1 MAAKQLVFSEDARR
15 RLQQGIDVVANAVG
29 TTLGP
34 KGRNVAIDR
43 KFGSPTITHDG
54 VTVAKEIELEDPF
67 ANMGAQ
73 LLKEAA
79 TKTNDI
85 AGDGTTTSTVLAHAI
100 VSEGLKNLAAGA
112 NPMRLKLGISRGVET
127 VVAALRKMSQKID
140 TKEEIASVATNS
152 AADPEIGKLIADVMD
167 KVGKDGVI
175 TVEESKSMQFETEYV
190 EGMQFDRG
198 YISAY
203 FITDS
208 EHMEAVIPEPYI
220 LIYDKKI
227 SAAQDIVPVLEKLVQ
242 IGKRDLVIIA
252 EDIDGEAL
260 ATLVL
265 NKLRG
270 MLNVLAV
277 KAPGFGDRRKAMM
290 QDIATLTGGQLIS
303 EETGRKLETTTLQ
316 DLGKAEKVVSDKDN
330 TTIVG
335 GKGDTAQIK
344 GRIEQIRV
352 EIDKSTS
359 DYDKEKLQERLAK
372 LSGGVAIIRV
382 GAATE
387 TELKEKKHRV
397 EDALSATRAAIEEG
411 IVPGGEIV
419 FINAVAALDKVKMDG
434 EDETIGVAIVRKAL
448 EAPIR
453 RLAENAGQDGAVI
466 IENVRRLAKEQNNKH
481 LGYNVITE
489 EYGDMLKAGVIDPL
503 KVVRGALENAA
514 SIAAMILTTECLVTD
529 VPEKEKPGPAMPS
542 RRWNGLL
549 NQLCL
554 RQGHGDAVPLFH
566 LIGIIL
572 NNGQTSK
579 PSHPRFLEPLPDFGP
594 QRLWGTRRCESDTR
608 HPYIPR
614 PPQHRL
620 PHQSRWQFPSMAKA
634 SPFRNSSRNW
644 HAISRPKPLWA
655 TPPVWKQPRKPSAM
669 NLLIFFSWHRLRL
682 PKGILWMMPLY
693 RAALI
698 VWQPKRGVPLRW
710 QPGKPPTGIQMQ
722 PSGRICGARWLL
734 HICATRSRLPSL
746 VPPNR
751 FT

>member
-15 RLQQGIDVVANAVG
+15 RLQQGIDVVADAVG

-43 KFGSPTITHDG
+43 KYGSPIITHDG

-100 VSEGLKNLAAGA
+100 VTEGLKNLAAGA

-127 VVAALRKMSQKID
+127 VVAALRKMARKID

-198 YISAY
+198 YMSAY
-203 FITDS
+203 FITDT
-208 EHMEAVIPEPYI
+208 EHMESVISEPYI

-227 SAAQDIVPVLEKLVQ
+227 SAAQDIVPLLEKLVK

-290 QDIATLTGGQLIS
+290 QDIATLTNGQLIS
-303 EETGRKLETTTLQ
+303 EETGRKLETTTLE
-316 DLGKAEKVVSDKDN
+316 DLGKAEKVVADKDN

-335 GKGDTAQIK
+335 GKGDAAQIK

-419 FINAVAALDKVKMDG
+419 FINAVASLDKVKMDG

-466 IENVRRLAKEQNNKH
+466 IETVRRLAKEQGNKN

-489 EYGDMLKAGVIDPL
+489 EYVDMLQAGVIDPL

-529 VPEKEKPGPAMPS
+529 VPEKE
-542 RRWNGLL
+542 
-549 NQLCL
+549 
-554 RQGHGDAVPLFH
+554 
-566 LIGIIL
+566 
-572 NNGQTSK
+572 
-579 PSHPRFLEPLPDFGP
+579 
-594 QRLWGTRRCESDTR
+594 
-608 HPYIPR
+608 
-614 PPQHRL
+614 
-620 PHQSRWQFPSMAKA
+620 
-634 SPFRNSSRNW
+634 NS
-644 HAISRPKPLWA
+644 AP
-655 TPPVWKQPRKPSAM
+655 
-669 NLLIFFSWHRLRL
+669 
-682 PKGILWMMPLY
+682 MMP
-693 RAALI
+693 
-698 VWQPKRGVPLRW
+698 
-710 QPGKPPTGIQMQ
+710 PGGGMDY
-722 PSGRICGARWLL
+722 
-734 HICATRSRLPSL
+734 
-746 VPPNR
+746 
-751 FT
+751 